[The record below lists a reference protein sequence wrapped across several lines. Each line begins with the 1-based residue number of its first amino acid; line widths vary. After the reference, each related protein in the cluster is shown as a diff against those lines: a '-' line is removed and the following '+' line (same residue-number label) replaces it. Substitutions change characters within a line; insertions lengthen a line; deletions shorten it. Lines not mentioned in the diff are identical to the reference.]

1 MLSITGI
8 WVKDPS
14 VSWSESYSMLSTM
27 AAAWNTKYLWLDA
40 FGIKMIL
47 FSGKKTKA

>member
-1 MLSITGI
+1 
-8 WVKDPS
+8 
-14 VSWSESYSMLSTM
+14 M

-40 FGIKMIL
+40 FGTKRIL